1 MINKINAV
9 YDALKELDMKP
20 TPNNTSIMAGVYRVL
35 KEVYAELNEKEGAD
49 DGRIIDAEQRD
60 GD

>member
-1 MINKINAV
+1 MKDRIKQV

-35 KEVYAELNEKEGAD
+35 KDIYAELEEKEVND
-49 DGRIIDAEQRD
+49 DGRRNVDDE
-60 GD
+60 